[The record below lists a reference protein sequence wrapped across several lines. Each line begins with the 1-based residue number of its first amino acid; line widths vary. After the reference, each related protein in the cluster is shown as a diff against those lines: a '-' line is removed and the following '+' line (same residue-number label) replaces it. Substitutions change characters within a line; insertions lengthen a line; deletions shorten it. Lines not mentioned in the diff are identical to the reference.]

1 MSVLQITFVPL
12 LFSRFIWP
20 SCVLQQRQ
28 RGVDDKEGGEEQR
41 GEQAHIKTDV
51 TLDLL
56 SAVLLSVSYFS
67 IHTISLCLSCSCFS
81 FTEADVFKEPVV
93 AAVNNVELLAY
104 Y

>member
-51 TLDLL
+51 TLDSLCSYL
-56 SAVLLSVSYFS
+56 SSYLYPISLSTPSLSVCRAPASPS
-67 IHTISLCLSCSCFS
+67 PKQMSSKSQ
-81 FTEADVFKEPVV
+81 
-93 AAVNNVELLAY
+93 
-104 Y
+104 

>member
-56 SAVLLSVSYFS
+56 SAHICPLICILFLYPHHLSLSVVLLLLLHRSR
-67 IHTISLCLSCSCFS
+67 CLQRASSRCCQ
-81 FTEADVFKEPVV
+81 
-93 AAVNNVELLAY
+93 
-104 Y
+104 